1 METELAGKKILV
13 TGGTGH
19 LGSAIIHYLVKEKA
33 VAPKNIRVFYL
44 KDSPANSLNDISGL
58 EFFAGNILN
67 EEDVAHAFQNVQ
79 LVFHTVGSTTFD
91 PRQKKLQWQVNVEGT
106 RNVLNAS
113 LNSPTFEKLCYTST
127 VNVLGVPNPVGS
139 VGNFETSNPYINL
152 PSQHTFRSREEVLN
166 FTEHTNR
173 HEDDWWNAIG
183 IGYYDSKLA
192 AQELVNEYFERHKLN
207 VVSLLPGTMFGP
219 YDYLIGTGLYLLSV
233 YNNKMPAVIKG
244 AGLPLAHV
252 MDVARGHVLAM
263 EKATAGA
270 QYILSGKEED
280 NRSLKEMVQIIS
292 EVLSAKFPEQKFN
305 RNPLEVPFAL
315 AYLAAFFS
323 EQYAKRFN
331 KPMLLSTDAVC
342 AGRNPLFY
350 TSMKAKR
357 ELGYKPHFTFRE
369 AVSDMLDYYIT
380 NGLLEREGRWIDR
393 R

>member
-1 METELAGKKILV
+1 M

-19 LGSAIIHYLVKEKA
+19 LGSAITHYLVKEKA
-33 VAPKNIRVFYL
+33 IAPKDIRVFYL
-44 KDSPANSLNDISGL
+44 KGSPSNSLNDISGL

-67 EEDVAHAFQNVQ
+67 EEDVARAFKNVQ
-79 LVFHTVGSTTFD
+79 FVFHTVGSTTFD

-106 RNVLNAS
+106 RNVLNTA
-113 LNSPTFEKLCYTST
+113 LHSPTFEKLCYTST

-139 VGNFETSNPYINL
+139 IGNFETSSPYKNK
-152 PSQHTFRSREEVLN
+152 PSQHSFRSREEVLKFIN
-166 FTEHTNR
+166 HTYR
-173 HEDDWWNAIG
+173 QEGDWWNETG

-192 AQELVNEYFERHKLN
+192 AQELVNEYFERHKLK

-252 MDVARGHVLAM
+252 MDVARGHALAM
-263 EKATAGA
+263 EKATAGE

-292 EVLSAKFPEQKFN
+292 EVLSAKFPERKFN
-305 RNPLEVPFAL
+305 RKPLEVPFAL

-323 EQYAKRFN
+323 EEYAKRFN

-350 TSMKAKR
+350 TSRKAKR
-357 ELGYKPHFTFRE
+357 ELGYEPHFTFRE
-369 AVSDMLDYYIT
+369 AVSNMLDYYIT

-393 R
+393 RA

>member
-1 METELAGKKILV
+1 MKIELAGKKILV

-19 LGSAIIHYLVKEKA
+19 LGSAIIHYLVKENA
-33 VAPKNIRVFYL
+33 VAPKDIRVFYL
-44 KDSPANSLNDISGL
+44 KDSPADSLNDISGL

-106 RNVLNAS
+106 RNVLNAA

-139 VGNFETSNPYINL
+139 VGDLETSNPYTNK
-152 PSQHTFRSREEVLN
+152 PSQHSFTSRKDVLK
-166 FTEHTNR
+166 FIKQTAEQQ
-173 HEDDWWNAIG
+173 DDWWKEIG

-192 AQELVNEYFERHKLN
+192 AQELVNECFEMHKLN

-263 EKATAGA
+263 ERANMGA
-270 QYILSGKEED
+270 QYILSGKAED
-280 NRSLKEMVQIIS
+280 NRSLKEMVQIIA
-292 EVLSAKFPEQKFN
+292 EVLSRKFPERKFK
-305 RNPLEVPFAL
+305 RNVLEVPFAL

-350 TSMKAKR
+350 TSVKAKR
-357 ELGYKPHFTFRE
+357 ELGYEPQFTFRE
-369 AVSDMLDYYIT
+369 AVSDMLSYYIT
-380 NGLLEREGRWIDR
+380 NGLLERHGRWIDR